1 MRELVLSTEE
11 SDGVATMTISIADD
25 DYKFDVWA
33 QDGEALV
40 EYQET
45 LSWRGEIRVS
55 EPDEDVYK
63 ALMTSDEMMALL
75 EEWDVN
81 GVRRAEPTP

>member
-1 MRELVLSTEE
+1 MFVLSTEND
-11 SDGVATMTISIADD
+11 DGVATMTISIADD
-25 DYKFDVWA
+25 DHKFDVWV
-33 QDGEALV
+33 QGDEALV

-55 EPDEDVYK
+55 EPDEDVFK
-63 ALMTSDEMMALL
+63 ALMVSDEMADLL
-75 EEWDVN
+75 NEWGVS

>member
-1 MRELVLSTEE
+1 MFVLSSEAD
-11 SDGVATMTISIADD
+11 DGVASMTISIAEDD
-25 DYKFDVWA
+25 HKFDVWKEG
-33 QDGEALV
+33 DEALV

-45 LSWRGEIRVS
+45 LSWRGQIRVS

-63 ALMTSDEMMALL
+63 ALMVSDEMTDLL
-75 EEWDVN
+75 EAWDVA